1 MTDNFIE
8 QPTRRDRW
16 GRYLVVPPDG
26 NKPVGYTRATTIAK
40 TLDDTSS
47 LMSWAERMTAI
58 GLSRRPDILAQIG
71 DAENDK
77 TQLNRLCELAKEAG
91 GATIRRDL
99 GTALHS
105 MLEHSITDPGYTVPP
120 AHADDIKAVH
130 RLLAEHGLTADPDM
144 CERIVVND
152 QHRIAGTFDLLLR
165 HADGRQ
171 VLADFKTGTSIDYS
185 GVAFSTQLT
194 IYANADSLY
203 RQGVS
208 ADGSDDVRELMP
220 NIATDHAY
228 IIHCQPGSGVAIL
241 HRLTLDIDLLDTALK
256 VRDIRK
262 RRDLL
267 AQMQAD
273 TTDTD
278 DDASEV
284 RDLWIRARIDRI
296 RDTDR
301 ERLALRWPADTV
313 PTPKKIDRYTNQH
326 INLLIPIIDDLETI
340 NEIPFPDPDP
350 DAPAPAPRTR
360 APKPVLTSDGTTEM
374 PDEGELTP
382 EVADQLKERFTQLN
396 KQQIQRLQQCTLE
409 AKRANLPIRVAD
421 NPTARR
427 CNISRILFHAVERDW
442 RFDDLRGILAGILD
456 IPHAD
461 VEVLP
466 FGAAIGLLNH
476 QQADSMA
483 KFVEMGETLTT
494 REQPQTQEK
503 ASN

>member
-1 MTDNFIE
+1 MTDNFIN

-16 GRYLVVPPDG
+16 GRYLVLPPDG
-26 NKPVGYTRATTIAK
+26 GKPVGYTRATTIAK

-71 DAENDK
+71 DAETDK
-77 TQLNRLCELAKEAG
+77 KALNRLCEQAKEAG

-105 MLEHSITDPGYTVPP
+105 MLEHSITDPNYTVPP
-120 AHADDIKAVH
+120 AHADDITAVH
-130 RLLAEHGLTADPDM
+130 QLLAEHGLTADPDM

-152 QHRIAGTFDLLLR
+152 EHRIAGTFDLLLR
-165 HADGRQ
+165 HPDGRQ

-203 RQGVS
+203 QQGVN
-208 ADGSDDVRELMP
+208 ADGSDDVREPMP
-220 NIATDHAY
+220 NVATDHAY
-228 IIHCQPGSGVAIL
+228 IIHCQPGSGVATL

-267 AQMQAD
+267 TELEA
-273 TTDTD
+273 DTD
-278 DDASEV
+278 DDVASEI

-296 RDTDR
+296 RDADR

-340 NEIPFPDPDP
+340 NEIPFPDRDP
-350 DAPAPAPRTR
+350 DAPAPTPRKRT
-360 APKPVLTSDGTTEM
+360 AQTTKPRQDADYEM
-374 PDEGELTP
+374 PDEGDLTP
-382 EVADQLKERFTQLN
+382 DIAEWLKFRFTQLN
-396 KQQIQRLQQCTLE
+396 KQQIQRLQQCTME

-442 RFDDLRGILAGILD
+442 RFYDLRGILAGILD
-456 IPHAD
+456 IPIAD

-476 QQADSMA
+476 EQADSMA

-494 REQPQTQEK
+494 REQPQKTQEK

>member
-1 MTDNFIE
+1 
-8 QPTRRDRW
+8 
-16 GRYLVVPPDG
+16 
-26 NKPVGYTRATTIAK
+26 
-40 TLDDTSS
+40 
-47 LMSWAERMTAI
+47 
-58 GLSRRPDILAQIG
+58 
-71 DAENDK
+71 
-77 TQLNRLCELAKEAG
+77 
-91 GATIRRDL
+91 
-99 GTALHS
+99 
-105 MLEHSITDPGYTVPP
+105 
-120 AHADDIKAVH
+120 
-130 RLLAEHGLTADPDM
+130 LTADPDM

-220 NIATDHAY
+220 NVATDHAY

-503 ASN
+503 ESN

>member
-1 MTDNFIE
+1 
-8 QPTRRDRW
+8 
-16 GRYLVVPPDG
+16 
-26 NKPVGYTRATTIAK
+26 
-40 TLDDTSS
+40 
-47 LMSWAERMTAI
+47 MSWAERMTAI

-77 TQLNRLCELAKEAG
+77 TQLNRLCEQAKEAG

-120 AHADDIKAVH
+120 AHTDDIKAVH

-165 HADGRQ
+165 HTDGRQ

-203 RQGVS
+203 RQGVN
-208 ADGSDDVRELMP
+208 ADGSDDVREPMP
-220 NIATDHAY
+220 NVATDHAY
-228 IIHCQPGSGVAIL
+228 IIHCQPGSGVATL

-267 AQMQAD
+267 AQMEAH
-273 TTDTD
+273 DTD
-278 DDASEV
+278 NDLASPE
-284 RDLWIRARIDRI
+284 RDVWIRARISSI
-296 RDTDR
+296 RDIDR
-301 ERLALRWPADTV
+301 ERLALRWPADEV

-326 INLLIPIIDDLETI
+326 INLLIPIIDDLEAI
-340 NEIPFPDPDP
+340 NEIPFPDRDP
-350 DAPAPAPRTR
+350 DAPAPEPRKR
-360 APKPVLTSDGTTEM
+360 GRSVSPVTQTPAGTTKPRQNADIEM
-374 PDEGELTP
+374 PEEGDLTP
-382 EVADQLKERFTQLN
+382 DIANQLKERFTQLN
-396 KQQIQRLQQCTLE
+396 KQQIQRLQQCTME

-442 RFDDLRGILAGILD
+442 RFDDMRGILAAILD

-476 QQADSMA
+476 EQADIMA
-483 KFVEMGETLTT
+483 KFVEMGETLETKQK
-494 REQPQTQEK
+494 E
-503 ASN
+503 SN